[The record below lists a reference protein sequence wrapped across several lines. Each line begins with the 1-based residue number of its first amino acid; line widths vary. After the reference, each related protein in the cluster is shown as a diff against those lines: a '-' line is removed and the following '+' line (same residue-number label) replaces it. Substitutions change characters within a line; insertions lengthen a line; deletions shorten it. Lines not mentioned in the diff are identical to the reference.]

1 MSGFALRFAVE
12 VAFLVL
18 LALAVGLA
26 ELATPWIV
34 AVMVIGWVLV
44 AVIEWLA
51 WQSEQEPG
59 DEEAAASSRSRA
71 RRGHVVGPRRD
82 PRAAAR
88 GRQVSPALVQRLLAL
103 AAAAL
108 LTGSFGVALSQA
120 GRDSSRS
127 ALPEPAVGPWGGW
140 TTVLAGVAPQAP
152 RAGRKSGCD
161 WVVVPR
167 TQGVIHPTL
176 PCGSSLYV
184 EYGGL
189 RALTRVVARLPV
201 GQGRQLDLTP
211 AARKAA
217 GPRGR
222 ARGSLGLHALG

>member
-1 MSGFALRFAVE
+1 MSGFGLRFAVE
-12 VAFLVL
+12 VAFLGL

-34 AVMVIGWVLV
+34 AVMAVGWLLV
-44 AVIEWLA
+44 AVVEWLA
-51 WQSEQEPG
+51 WRSEPAPGTKSQAAQEPRP
-59 DEEAAASSRSRA
+59 EERRPGTSTRSSRRC
-71 RRGHVVGPRRD
+71 RRTT
-82 PRAAAR
+82 
-88 GRQVSPALVQRLLAL
+88 VSPVLVQRLLAL

-108 LTGSFGVALSQA
+108 LTGVFGVALSQA
-120 GRDSSRS
+120 GRDSSGS

-184 EYGGL
+184 EYGG
-189 RALTRVVARLPV
+189 RQALTQVVAKLPV

-211 AARKAA
+211 RLAR
-217 GPRGR
+217 R
-222 ARGSLGLHALG
+222 LGLQGVREVRWAFTR